1 AKALYQRE
9 QNGEKLSADD
19 QAYLDKAKAARG
31 GGGGANAPQAKPNPD
46 AAGIDWERAKTLYQR
61 EQNGEKLSAED
72 QAYLDKAKAARGQG
86 GDRQQGSPPPRG
98 GANIDWDRARKL
110 HEQEQRGEKLSA
122 DDQAYLDKAKEAVRS
137 GQGPG
142 GQPNNNKG
150 NDPGAPSAGGKTS
163 VDITPLTDLAKGE
176 KYKDQDGGLYG

>member
-31 GGGGANAPQAKPNPD
+31 GGGGGNAPQAKPNPDAAGIDWERAKTLYQREQNGEKLAADDQAYLDKAKAARGGGGGANASQAKPNPD

-72 QAYLDKAKAARGQG
+72 QAYLDKA
-86 GDRQQGSPPPRG
+86 
-98 GANIDWDRARKL
+98 
-110 HEQEQRGEKLSA
+110 
-122 DDQAYLDKAKEAVRS
+122 
-137 GQGPG
+137 
-142 GQPNNNKG
+142 
-150 NDPGAPSAGGKTS
+150 
-163 VDITPLTDLAKGE
+163 
-176 KYKDQDGGLYG
+176 